1 MQTAPTYQKVYLIGI
16 GGIGMS
22 ALARYFRHIGCE
34 VAGYDRTSSALT
46 AQLESE
52 GMSIHFEDNMEA
64 ISPSFFEDKNDV
76 LVIYT
81 PAVPKAHKELNY
93 FIDNGYAVKKRSE
106 VLAMLTANKKTI
118 AVAGTHGKT
127 STSALIVHMLETAN
141 VPFFGF
147 LGGIAANYNT
157 NFFSPASGEANLI
170 VVEADEYD
178 RSFLRLHP
186 DIAIITAI
194 ESDHLDIYGTLE
206 ELQKAY
212 YAFAD
217 LVSENG
223 ELILQE
229 NVPFPTGYKRE
240 MVRYGLSRK
249 SACSASNIRVEN
261 GKYVFDANING
272 HILSN
277 LNLSV
282 PGYHTIENSLA
293 AMAAVWELIE
303 DKKTFYTAFESF
315 RGVHRRFELVFDNG
329 KTAYIDDYA
338 HHPTEIATT
347 IRTLRELYPGKHIT
361 GIFQP
366 HLFSR
371 TQDLAKEFAEQLSK
385 LDEAIL
391 LPIYPAREEPI
402 QGVTSAII
410 LEKISIDNKKIMA
423 KEELLEYISKNNFEV
438 LATIGAGDID
448 RLVAPI
454 KKSLEEQYLIKA

>member
-1 MQTAPTYQKVYLIGI
+1 MQTAPTYSKVYLIGI

-34 VAGYDRTSSALT
+34 VAGYDRTPSALT
-46 AQLESE
+46 DELGKE
-52 GMSIHFEDNMEA
+52 GMQIHFEDNIEA
-64 ISPSFFEDKNDV
+64 ISPSFFEDKTKT
-76 LVIYT
+76 LIIYT
-81 PAVPKAHKELNY
+81 PAIPKGHKEFNY
-93 FIDNGYAVKKRSE
+93 FVDNGFTVKKRSE
-106 VLAMLTANKKTI
+106 VLAMLSANKKTI

-127 STSALIVHMLETAN
+127 STSALIVHILKTAN
-141 VPFFGF
+141 IPFYGF

-157 NFFSPASGEANLI
+157 NFFAPAKDEADLI

-194 ESDHLDIYGTLE
+194 EADHLDIYGTLE

-223 ELILQE
+223 SLILQE
-229 NVPFPTGYKRE
+229 NVPFHEGYKKKIIS
-240 MVRYGLSRK
+240 YGLSGK
-249 SACSASNIRVEN
+249 SVCNANHIRVES
-261 GKYVFDANING
+261 GKYVFDAHING
-272 HILSN
+272 ETLAK
-277 LNLSV
+277 LKLSV

-293 AMAAVWELIE
+293 AMASVWELVE
-303 DKKTFYTAFESF
+303 DKNIFYKAFESF
-315 RGVHRRFELVFDNG
+315 RGVHRRFEVIVDNG
-329 KTAYIDDYA
+329 KTAFIDDYA

-391 LPIYPAREEPI
+391 LPIYPAREQPI
-402 QGVTSAII
+402 PGVTSSII
-410 LEKISIDNKKIMA
+410 LDKISNANKKLMT
-423 KEELLEYISKNNFEV
+423 KEELLDYISKNDFEV
-438 LATIGAGDID
+438 IATIGAGDID

-454 KKSLEEQYLIKA
+454 KKTLEEQFLIKA